1 LAFISEG
8 QAFMVTYE
16 ETDAAVLKA
25 MAGRANFAAIAPAG
39 AAESPLCSIY
49 QILKPILQGLLA
61 TPLFPSNWK
70 TAITDFMA
78 AMEKACFA
86 GNAPAMAAAGAL
98 DQEAIKRQVESAL
111 IAHLQKFGFNAL
123 ATPGGPIPPAAAGD
137 PLNNL
142 KSSICPVYKAVKP
155 ILDLV
160 KTFVPGPWGVGI
172 GIAEGVLDQLC
183 K

>member
-1 LAFISEG
+1 
-8 QAFMVTYE
+8 MVTYE
-16 ETDAAVLKA
+16 ETNAAVLKA
-25 MAGRANFAAIAPAG
+25 MASRANFAAAAPAG

-70 TAITDFMA
+70 TAITDFMN
-78 AMEKACFA
+78 AMDKAC
-86 GNAPAMAAAGAL
+86 GNAPAMAAAAPL
-98 DQEAIKRQVESAL
+98 DNDAINKQVESAL

-123 ATPGGPIPPAAAGD
+123 VAPGGPMPPAAAGD
-137 PLNNL
+137 PLSNI
-142 KSSICPVYKAVKP
+142 KSTICPVYKAVKP